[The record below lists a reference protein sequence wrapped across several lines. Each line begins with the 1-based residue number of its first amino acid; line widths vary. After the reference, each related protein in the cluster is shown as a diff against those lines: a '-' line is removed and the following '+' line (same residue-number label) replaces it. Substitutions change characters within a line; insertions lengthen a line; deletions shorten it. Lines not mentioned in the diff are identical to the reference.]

1 MRIIDAHNHVWY
13 HGLGP
18 AEVVGEMD
26 AYGIERCW
34 ALTWYLPP
42 DEHSPGWRGGF
53 HPRNLRPDGTHSGC
67 PLPDVINACQAFPDR
82 FVGGFCPCPREDSA
96 LEQLRRAHEV
106 HGFRVCGEW
115 SYRMLLDDPRAWE
128 VFRTAGE
135 LGMPVVLHLDV
146 PFLPDPEGGRP
157 RYQPRWYGGGA
168 GPLERTLRACPET
181 VFIGHAPG
189 FWRYISGDEAAETA
203 VYPTG
208 PVQPGGELIRLLDT
222 FDNLWADL
230 SAGSGLGAMRRDPAH
245 ARGFLDRYQDR
256 LLFGRDAPGDEL
268 RSWLLGQELAPAL
281 LRKLFSGNALRLV
294 SPP

>member
-1 MRIIDAHNHVWY
+1 
-13 HGLGP
+13 
-18 AEVVGEMD
+18 
-26 AYGIERCW
+26 
-34 ALTWYLPP
+34 
-42 DEHSPGWRGGF
+42 
-53 HPRNLRPDGTHSGC
+53 
-67 PLPDVINACQAFPDR
+67 
-82 FVGGFCPCPREDSA
+82 
-96 LEQLRRAHEV
+96 
-106 HGFRVCGEW
+106 
-115 SYRMLLDDPRAWE
+115 MLLDDPRAWE
-128 VFRTAGE
+128 VFRTAGD

-189 FWRYISGDEAAETA
+189 FWRYISGDEADETA

-208 PVQPGGELIRLLDT
+208 PVQPGGELIRLLDS